1 MNSAKPLVNF
11 EKYIQKVLKQI
22 HPDLMISK
30 NVKSQINSFINVFG
44 GKIAEKASFLSNSSM
59 AVRRTTKKENIEN
72 IEKNIKKNKQHT
84 IMIKDIESSVAII
97 IGSNNQ
103 LYKHARSEGT
113 KAVIKYSATP
123 SGTKSKHISLTKRS
137 GLVFS
142 VSRSEKILRLTHCGR
157 VSKKASIYFAS
168 ILEYLTAEILELT
181 GNKSKDMKRT
191 TISSK
196 SLMYS
201 IRDDEELDLI
211 TLKINWR
218 VLGGGTIPYIHK
230 KLLPKEKQKKTRI
243 LKIKII
249 KHE

>member
-59 AVRRTTKKENIEN
+59 AVRRTTKKE
-72 IEKNIKKNKQHT
+72 NKQHT

-243 LKIKII
+243 PKIKII